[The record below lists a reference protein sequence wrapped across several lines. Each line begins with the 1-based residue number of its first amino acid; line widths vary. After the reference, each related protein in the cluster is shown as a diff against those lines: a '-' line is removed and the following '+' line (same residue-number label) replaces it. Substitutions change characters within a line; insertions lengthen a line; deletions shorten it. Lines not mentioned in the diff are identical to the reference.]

1 LGLKAVKAFAELDDA
16 LRSDGEWLEPLRR
29 LQQNGNNNLLDF
41 RAADDFLTWSA
52 SDPDRA
58 RSAILDLWDS
68 TASLRKRVQRFADTV
83 GKGVGSPG
91 NRTAQAAYLLM
102 ARDPAEWPMYRPEPF
117 ESFLAL
123 VGAAH
128 RSSEGDRY
136 SQAVQ
141 TCDEL
146 SAELEERDAF
156 CRWRGGTTAPASSS
170 SDSADT
176 SDDEETTAP
185 EAGFE
190 DRLSSAAAKIHLPV
204 SYLRDLTELL
214 LESDKK
220 QVCSRFGGL
229 GSMSCPV
236 SRSVDRHGGPSSES
250 HSFRQHKEDRVSAKE
265 NLVRTLDLRPSCD
278 STEFERD
285 LQAAF
290 GKVPGSDA
298 PAV

>member
-1 LGLKAVKAFAELDDA
+1 M
-16 LRSDGEWLEPLRR
+16 EPLRR

-117 ESFLAL
+117 KSFLAL

-146 SAELEERDAF
+146 SAELEERAGVKLRDRLDAQSLVWAITKAKPEGPLLASWSSEERDAF
-156 CRWRGGTTAPASSS
+156 FRWRDGTTAPASSS

-176 SDDEETTAP
+176 SDHEETTAP

-236 SRSVDRHGGPSSES
+236 SRSVDRH
-250 HSFRQHKEDRVSAKE
+250 
-265 NLVRTLDLRPSCD
+265 
-278 STEFERD
+278 
-285 LQAAF
+285 
-290 GKVPGSDA
+290 
-298 PAV
+298 